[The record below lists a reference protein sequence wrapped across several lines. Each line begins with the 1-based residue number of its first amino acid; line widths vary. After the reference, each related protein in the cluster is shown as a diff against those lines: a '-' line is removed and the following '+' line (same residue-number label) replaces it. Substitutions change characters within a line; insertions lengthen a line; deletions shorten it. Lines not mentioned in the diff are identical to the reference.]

1 MLFKKLFKLLVVS
14 GAMIGTGTG
23 CAASAAQGSQ
33 SNDKKAPAADGGVAA
48 GTADAGSGGG
58 AQGW

>member
-23 CAASAAQGSQ
+23 CAANAQGTQ
-33 SNDKKAPAADGGVAA
+33 SSDKKAPAADGGVAT
-48 GTADAGSGGG
+48 GSADAGSGGG